1 MQIPVGKGAK
11 GSHKSKQGV
20 VKYIVI
26 GSVKL
31 KSHVGTDRSI
41 AHFYRHVDVY
51 PYFNPSIIL
60 APSLKALTVDASKAL
75 FMGGSGKVNLSAT
88 LHRLTW
94 VAGQRCYVDVRVKN
108 GASKKVRH
116 RLDCLLPSVCIAD
129 CKVSRS
135 KRSTSASSEQR
146 PSSDLGRT

>member
-60 APSLKALTVDASKAL
+60 APSAKALIVEASKAL
-75 FMGGSGKVNLSAT
+75 FMGGSGKVSLSAS

-108 GASKKVRH
+108 GASKKVR
-116 RLDCLLPSVCIAD
+116 LIPIGQAD
-129 CKVSRS
+129 RRS
-135 KRSTSASSEQR
+135 
-146 PSSDLGRT
+146 